1 MHKNCEFI
9 TQVIGCTLLA
19 ILVPI
24 IAAGTI
30 TKRSSSC
37 LPSALVAVFQPI
49 RLHYELATA
58 RFIRKRLICFNDI
71 SLAIEFRIEVKK
83 IAELEKE
90 LTKHTRAQQGLET
103 VFQLTINTIL
113 ACYAQSSTKT
123 QQGLAAIFTQDAYV
137 FMGAS
142 ISPKVIIAIL
152 LTMNSVSLVRTYAS
166 GFTMGHGSNY
176 SSFGKLLVFL
186 FVASAVLVRIMSMT
200 MYFTPTLG
208 LFNLLHHHQSLYLF

>member
-1 MHKNCEFI
+1 M
-9 TQVIGCTLLA
+9 A
-19 ILVPI
+19 I
-24 IAAGTI
+24 
-30 TKRSSSC
+30 
-37 LPSALVAVFQPI
+37 FQPI

-71 SLAIEFRIEVKK
+71 SLAIDLRIEVKK

-90 LTKHTRAQQGLET
+90 LTKHTRVQQGLEA

-142 ISPKVIIAIL
+142 ISPKIIIAVL
-152 LTMNSVSLVRTYAS
+152 LTMNSISLIRTYGS

-176 SSFGKLLVFL
+176 SLFGKLLVFM

-208 LFNLLHHHQSLYLF
+208 LFNLLHHHQSLYLFFDRQLTVNNLNSLTKN